1 MKIVKKI
8 LLLNLFL
15 LYSSFISWG
24 LSPAGFYNSEDKLAN
39 LNNLDIN
46 INNLKGFINARYS
59 QDVADY
65 VNTYTK
71 STRSTQEFLG
81 RIPVY
86 FPMFEEKL
94 RAADLPDELKVLA
107 IVESHL
113 NNNVF
118 SHAGAGGI
126 WQFVPGTARHY
137 NLRVN
142 RVIDERFSV
151 EEATDAAILHL
162 KDLYETFGDW
172 TFVMAAYNSGA
183 GTVRRAMRL
192 ASDSKDYWEVAK
204 YLPRETR
211 NYVPKFIAISYVLNH
226 FTDYELIPE
235 PVEDHYFENSQARVY
250 KHMSFDYI
258 SRVTGVPFSV
268 IKALNFAYRKNYLP
282 QSTEGNKL
290 ILPREAMLTLM
301 DHENYENIVFEKD
314 LNVNYTRYIRNF
326 FPRKIAKHM
335 LGNNYIHEATV
346 KLEHEFAK
354 RQFEIK
360 SKEISGPALPVMP
373 VAIRNEETDFIVYKL
388 KPGESL
394 LDVSKLFDGVSLID
408 MMRWN
413 GFTMTDTPRT
423 GSEIRIR
430 Q

>member
-1 MKIVKKI
+1 MKIIKKI
-8 LLLNLFL
+8 LLLSLFL
-15 LYSSFISWG
+15 LLSFCISWG
-24 LSPAGFYNSEDKLAN
+24 SSPQGYTRSSAAYANFSN
-39 LNNLDIN
+39 LNIN

-59 QDVADY
+59 QDVVDY
-65 VNTYTK
+65 VNTYT
-71 STRSTQEFLG
+71 RSKRSAEEFLG

-94 RAADLPDELKVLA
+94 RLAGLPDELKVLA

-113 NNNVF
+113 NNNVY

-126 WQFVPGTARHY
+126 WQFIPGTARHY

-142 RVIDERFSV
+142 RIIDERFSV
-151 EEATDAAILHL
+151 EEATDAAIMHL
-162 KDLYETFGDW
+162 KDLYEIFGDW

-183 GTVRRAMRL
+183 GNVRRAMRL
-192 ASDSKDYWEVAK
+192 ASDGSDYWEVAK

-226 FTDYELIPE
+226 FTDYDLMPE
-235 PVEDHYFENSQARVY
+235 PVEDHFYDNSQAIVY

-258 SRVTGVPFSV
+258 SRITGLPVNV
-268 IKALNFAYRKNYLP
+268 IKALNFAYRKSFIP
-282 QSTEGNKL
+282 QSTEGYKL
-290 ILPREAMLTLM
+290 ILPRAAMLTLL
-301 DHENYENIVFEKD
+301 DHENYENIVMDKD
-314 LNVNYTRYIRNF
+314 LNQNYSRYIRNY
-326 FPRKIAKHM
+326 FPRKIAKHL
-335 LGNNYIHEATV
+335 LGSNFFYETTL
-346 KLEHEFAK
+346 KLDQDIRN
-354 RQFEIK
+354 RQFEYAA
-360 SKEISGPALPVMP
+360 KEIQGPDLPAKA
-373 VAIRNEETDFIVYKL
+373 VAIRDEQTDYIVYKL

-394 LDVSKLFDGVSLID
+394 LDISKQFDGVSLAD

-413 GFTMTDTPRT
+413 SFTLTDTPRT